1 MRCVH
6 QVPLS
11 RHCDH
16 CEIMSGVD
24 DYTLEQHLDDMADF
38 DPEYANDFEDDDEEQ
53 PGPDD
58 YCYMGHAWC
67 YDMHYA
73 ERRADEA
80 DWEADRDGL
89 F

>member
-1 MRCVH
+1 MRCIH
-6 QVPLS
+6 GIELMEP
-11 RHCDH
+11 CDR
-16 CEIMSGVD
+16 CAFETD
-24 DYTLEQHLDDMADF
+24 LDDEF
-38 DPEYANDFEDDDEEQ
+38 YDEPDEV
-53 PGPDD
+53 PGLDD

-67 YDMHYA
+67 YDMRYA